1 MAHYRCQPSIIQV
14 LAQYARHTKKRGLL
28 SRTQQTPQNQS
39 PYLSYDGISISD
51 GDQRCEQCHG
61 AQCHLMV
68 FWRTACTSVSSN
80 AYRYT
85 IVSRGEHSGKHTA
98 IGGDTTY
105 RDLFSAFNG
114 FAQHASPLAESVAT
128 DHGMA
133 LRQFRG
139 IRGEIVHRIV
149 GSNQKLRPIFEII
162 NPSVLR

>member
-1 MAHYRCQPSIIQV
+1 MEESGLSNAFEGPFCCDKHE
-14 LAQYARHTKKRGLL
+14 RGLL
-28 SRTQQTPQNQS
+28 KTSVSPAENGLLAVFLLQNS
-39 PYLSYDGISISD
+39 VSVGD
-51 GDQRCEQCHG
+51 GDQRREQCHG

>member
-51 GDQRCEQCHG
+51 GNQRREQCHG
-61 AQCHLMV
+61 VQCHLMV
-68 FWRTACTSVSSN
+68 FRRTACTSVSSN

-98 IGGDTTY
+98 IGGYTTY
-105 RDLFSAFNG
+105 GNLLGALDG
-114 FAQHASPLAESVAT
+114 FAQLTSPLAESVAA
-128 DHGMA
+128 DHCMA
-133 LRQFRG
+133 LCQFRG
-139 IRGEIVHRIV
+139 VCSEVVHRII
-149 GSNQKLRPIFEII
+149 GATKNCGQSLK
-162 NPSVLR
+162 

>member
-51 GDQRCEQCHG
+51 GDQRREQCHG

-114 FAQHASPLAESVAT
+114 FAQHAPHLPKVSQLTTAWPCANSAVSAVRSYIGSSGAT
-128 DHGMA
+128 KNCGQS
-133 LRQFRG
+133 L
-139 IRGEIVHRIV
+139 
-149 GSNQKLRPIFEII
+149 K
-162 NPSVLR
+162 